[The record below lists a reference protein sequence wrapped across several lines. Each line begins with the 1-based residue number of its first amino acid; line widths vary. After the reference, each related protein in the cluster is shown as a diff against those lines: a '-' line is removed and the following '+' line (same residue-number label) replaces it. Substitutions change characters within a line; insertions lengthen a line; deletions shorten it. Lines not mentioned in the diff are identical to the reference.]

1 MSSSGIMA
9 SHWDFPFWWTCC
21 VINMM
26 KLGAQGQLF
35 ERSSKWKALQV
46 LLSHGGG
53 MHSTHLVLSK
63 ESGQEVVK
71 IWWNLVT
78 SVCKSGRLVLQLH
91 WASTS
96 SQLDLPPTKTESFV
110 PVPGAKDP
118 GAWLEHRSTFGVP
131 GLPCLLVAVK
141 AWKRAEL
148 LYLKSWTFQT
158 YQNSPIKNSPLPRNV
173 RIWCCKSSTKTSWD
187 RSQRVP

>member
-1 MSSSGIMA
+1 
-9 SHWDFPFWWTCC
+9 
-21 VINMM
+21 
-26 KLGAQGQLF
+26 
-35 ERSSKWKALQV
+35 
-46 LLSHGGG
+46 

-131 GLPCLLVAVK
+131 GLPCHLVAVK
-141 AWKRAEL
+141 AWKTAEL
-148 LYLKSWTFQT
+148 LYLKSGTFQT

-187 RSQRVP
+187 RSQRVPEDSACVKWVTNMFPLIELQSQHLFPGFLKSKCNQKYWELFAKSAKSV